1 MSVQHVEVLAEEPS
15 METAL
20 RLLLPRLLGG
30 ATFEV
35 YTHQCKG
42 ESQIISSSTSVES
55 LRR

>member
-1 MSVQHVEVLAEEPS
+1 

-30 ATFEV
+30 TTFEV

-42 ESQIISSSTSVES
+42 ESQIISSSTGLKS